1 MEADCVNLCP
11 PAVAEEE
18 GLDEAGGLLQR
29 ATWSWSGRRVSARS
43 VHRSALSSS
52 TLRVGFVPLID
63 AAPLIAARELGY
75 FADEG
80 LDVSLHRQ
88 IGWGNVRDKLT
99 FGQLH
104 ASHALLGMPAL
115 SVLGTEQF
123 AEPLVAIA
131 ALGAGGNAITFSRR
145 LTAMGVSSAE
155 ALGRL
160 IRQRQGRPL
169 VFAHVFSCS
178 THHYLLRDF
187 LAAAGI
193 NPDAEVHLCVLPPPQ
208 MVRQIADGFL
218 DGFCVGE
225 PWSALGAYE
234 QQGRTVAATTEIVP
248 DHPEKVLAVSRR
260 WLGGNRSTAERLVRA
275 VLQGCA
281 YCADAEHKND
291 LSRML
296 SQSGYLDLSMELVRA
311 TLAAAPGF
319 RSWSPAS
326 TFPSATHAA
335 WLLDQMRKWN
345 HVPAGANLIA
355 VARESVETQPY
366 RAAAA
371 SLGWECP
378 EGDFTPM
385 RVRGGWFDPEPSVG
399 SERSLPAGAIG

>member
-1 MEADCVNLCP
+1 M
-11 PAVAEEE
+11 
-18 GLDEAGGLLQR
+18 
-29 ATWSWSGRRVSARS
+29 SARS
-43 VHRSALSSS
+43 IHRSAQTSSS
-52 TLRVGFVPLID
+52 LRVGFVPLTD

-131 ALGAGGNAITFSRR
+131 ALGAGGNAITLSRR
-145 LTAMGVSSAE
+145 LVAMGVTSAE
-155 ALGRL
+155 ALSRL

-178 THHYLLRDF
+178 THHYLLRDW
-187 LAAAGI
+187 LASAGI
-193 NPDAEVHLCVLPPPQ
+193 DPDSDVHLCVLPPAQ
-208 MVRQIADGFL
+208 MVRQIAEGFL

-225 PWSALGAYE
+225 PWNALAAHE
-234 QQGRTVAATTEIVP
+234 RQGTAVAATTQLVP

-260 WLGGNRSTAERLVRA
+260 WLAANRSIAERLVRG
-275 VLQGCA
+275 VLRGCA
-281 YCADAEHKND
+281 YCADSAHSTD
-291 LSRML
+291 LARML
-296 SQSGYLDLSMELVRA
+296 SQPGYLDLSTDVLGLTPPVGA
-311 TLAAAPGF
+311 GF

-335 WLLDQMRKWN
+335 WLLDCMRKWN
-345 HVPAGANLIA
+345 HVPADADLIA
-355 VARESVETQPY
+355 VARESVDTQAY
-366 RAAAA
+366 RAVAG

-378 EGDFTPM
+378 ESDFVRM
-385 RVRGGWFDPEPSVG
+385 RLRTGWFDPAPRSHIESSVA
-399 SERSLPAGAIG
+399 AGVSQ